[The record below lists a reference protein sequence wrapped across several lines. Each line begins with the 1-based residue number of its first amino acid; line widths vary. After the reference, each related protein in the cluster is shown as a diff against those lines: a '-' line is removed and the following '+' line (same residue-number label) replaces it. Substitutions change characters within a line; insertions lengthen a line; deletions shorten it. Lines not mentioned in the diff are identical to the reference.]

1 MTLPQRHT
9 LSLYHK
15 EFFMHKY
22 SVQQLSKLA
31 GVSVRT
37 LHHYDRI
44 GLLKPAERS
53 EKNYRY
59 YGEEELLRLQQI
71 LFYKELDFP
80 LKEIAEILNDP
91 DFDLV
96 KALEFH
102 QVELLRRADRMQQL
116 LVTVDKTIHS
126 LKNKK
131 NMMSDKELYEG
142 FSQEE
147 IDSMRNE
154 VKKRW
159 GAKELLNVE
168 ERIRKLGKGGWKDH
182 KAKGE
187 EINQLLAELM
197 DFHPSEKQVQQAV
210 VLHFEHLNF
219 YYEVSK
225 ERYEGL
231 GKMYVDD
238 ERFKMHYDKYRDG
251 LAVFLRDAIFI
262 FCQNGLEV
270 LE

>member
-1 MTLPQRHT
+1 
-9 LSLYHK
+9 
-15 EFFMHKY
+15 MHRY

-53 EKNYRY
+53 EKNYRF
-59 YGEEELLRLQQI
+59 YGKTELLKLQQI
-71 LFYKELDFP
+71 LFYKELDFS
-80 LKEIAEILNDP
+80 LKKIAEILNDP
-91 DFDLV
+91 DFDFL

-102 QVELLRRADRMQQL
+102 QVELLRRADKMQQL

-126 LKNKK
+126 LKSKK
-131 NMMSDKELYEG
+131 NMMTDKELYEG

-147 IDSMRNE
+147 IDSMRKE

-159 GAKELLNVE
+159 GAEELLEVE
-168 ERIRKLGKGGWKDH
+168 ERIQKLGKDGWENH

-187 EINQLLAELM
+187 EINQLLAEIIDL
-197 DFHPSEKQVQQAV
+197 HPSEKQVQQLVAM
-210 VLHFEHLNF
+210 HFKHLNF
-219 YYEVSK
+219 YYEVTK

-231 GKMYVDD
+231 GKMYVED
-238 ERFKMHYDKYRDG
+238 ERFKAHYEKYRDG

-262 FCQNGLEV
+262 FCQNELKV

>member
-1 MTLPQRHT
+1 
-9 LSLYHK
+9 
-15 EFFMHKY
+15 MHKY

-37 LHHYDRI
+37 LHYYDRI
-44 GLLKPAERS
+44 NLLKPAKRS
-53 EKNYRY
+53 EKNYRF
-59 YGEEELLRLQQI
+59 YGKAELLKLQQI
-71 LFYKELDFP
+71 LFYKNLDFS
-80 LKEIAEILNDP
+80 LKKIAEILNDP
-91 DFDLV
+91 DFDFL

-102 QVELLRRADRMQQL
+102 QVELLRKADQMQQL
-116 LVTVDKTIHS
+116 LITVDKTIHS

-131 NMMSDKELYEG
+131 NMMTDKELYKG

-159 GAKELLNVE
+159 GAKELLDVE
-168 ERIRKLGKGGWKDH
+168 ERIRKMGKDGWEDH

-197 DFHPSEKQVQQAV
+197 DLHPSEEQVQQAV
-210 VLHFEHLNF
+210 AIHFKHLNF

-231 GKMYVDD
+231 GKMYVED
-238 ERFKMHYDKYRDG
+238 ERFKAHYEKYRDG
-251 LAVFLRDAIFI
+251 LAMFLRDAIFV

>member
-1 MTLPQRHT
+1 
-9 LSLYHK
+9 
-15 EFFMHKY
+15 MHKY
-22 SVQQLSKLA
+22 SVQQLSNLA

-53 EKNYRY
+53 EKNYRF
-59 YGEEELLRLQQI
+59 YGNAELLRLQQI

-80 LKEIAEILNDP
+80 LKKIAEILDDP
-91 DFDLV
+91 DFDFL
-96 KALEFH
+96 KALESH

-116 LVTVDKTIHS
+116 LTTVDKTIHS

-131 NMMSDKELYEG
+131 NIMTDKELYEG

-147 IDSMRNE
+147 IDAMRNE

-159 GAKELLNVE
+159 GEKELLEVE
-168 ERIRKLGKGGWKDH
+168 ERIQKLGKEGWDDH

-187 EINQLLAELM
+187 EINHLLAELM
-197 DFHPSEKQVQQAV
+197 DFHPSEKQVQQV
-210 VLHFEHLNF
+210 VAMHFKHLNF
-219 YYEVSK
+219 YYEISK
-225 ERYEGL
+225 ERYENL

-238 ERFKMHYDKYRDG
+238 ERFKANYDKYRDG
-251 LAVFLRDAIFI
+251 LAVFLRDAIFV
-262 FCQNGLEV
+262 FCQNGLV
-270 LE
+270 V

>member
-1 MTLPQRHT
+1 
-9 LSLYHK
+9 
-15 EFFMHKY
+15 MHRY

-53 EKNYRY
+53 EKNYRF
-59 YGEEELLRLQQI
+59 YGKTELLKLQQI
-71 LFYKELDFP
+71 LFYKELDFS
-80 LKEIAEILNDP
+80 LKKIAEILNDP
-91 DFDLV
+91 DFDFL

-102 QVELLRRADRMQQL
+102 QVELLRRAGKMQQL

-126 LKNKK
+126 LKSKK
-131 NMMSDKELYEG
+131 NMMTDKELYEG

-147 IDSMRNE
+147 IDSMRKE

-159 GAKELLNVE
+159 GAEELLEVE
-168 ERIRKLGKGGWKDH
+168 ERIQKLGKDGWENH

-187 EINQLLAELM
+187 EINQLFAEIIDL
-197 DFHPSEKQVQQAV
+197 HPSEKQVQQLVAM
-210 VLHFEHLNF
+210 HFKHLNF
-219 YYEVSK
+219 YYEVTK

-231 GKMYVDD
+231 GKMYVED
-238 ERFKMHYDKYRDG
+238 ERFKAHYEKYRDG

-262 FCQNGLEV
+262 FCQNELKV

>member
-1 MTLPQRHT
+1 
-9 LSLYHK
+9 
-15 EFFMHKY
+15 MHKY
-22 SVQQLSKLA
+22 SVQQLSNLA

-53 EKNYRY
+53 EKNYRF
-59 YGEEELLRLQQI
+59 YGKAELLRLQQI

-80 LKEIAEILNDP
+80 LKKIAEILDDP
-91 DFDLV
+91 DFDFL
-96 KALEFH
+96 KALESH

-116 LVTVDKTIHS
+116 LTTVDKTIHS

-131 NMMSDKELYEG
+131 NIMTDKELYEG

-147 IDSMRNE
+147 IDAMRNE

-159 GAKELLNVE
+159 GEKELLEVE
-168 ERIRKLGKGGWKDH
+168 ERIQKLGKEGWDDH

-187 EINQLLAELM
+187 EINHLLAELM
-197 DFHPSEKQVQQAV
+197 DFHPSEKQVQQV
-210 VLHFEHLNF
+210 VAMHFKHLNF
-219 YYEVSK
+219 YYKISK
-225 ERYEGL
+225 ERYENL

-238 ERFKMHYDKYRDG
+238 ERFKANYDKYRDG
-251 LAVFLRDAIFI
+251 LSVFLRDAIFV
-262 FCQNGLEV
+262 FCQNGLV
-270 LE
+270 V

>member
-1 MTLPQRHT
+1 
-9 LSLYHK
+9 
-15 EFFMHKY
+15 MHRY

-53 EKNYRY
+53 EKNYRF
-59 YGEEELLRLQQI
+59 YGKTELLKLQQI
-71 LFYKELDFP
+71 LFYKELDFS
-80 LKEIAEILNDP
+80 LKKIAEILNDP
-91 DFDLV
+91 DFDFL

-102 QVELLRRADRMQQL
+102 QVELLRRAGKMQQL

-126 LKNKK
+126 LKSKK
-131 NMMSDKELYEG
+131 NMMTDKELYEG

-147 IDSMRNE
+147 IDSMRKE

-159 GAKELLNVE
+159 GAEELLEVE
-168 ERIRKLGKGGWKDH
+168 ERIQKLGKDGWENH

-187 EINQLLAELM
+187 EINQLLAEIIDL
-197 DFHPSEKQVQQAV
+197 HPSEKQVQQLVAM
-210 VLHFEHLNF
+210 HFKHLNF
-219 YYEVSK
+219 YYEVTK

-231 GKMYVDD
+231 GKMYVED
-238 ERFKMHYDKYRDG
+238 ERFKAHYEKYRDG

-262 FCQNGLEV
+262 FCQNELKV

>member
-1 MTLPQRHT
+1 
-9 LSLYHK
+9 
-15 EFFMHKY
+15 MHRY

-53 EKNYRY
+53 EKNYRF
-59 YGEEELLRLQQI
+59 YGKTELLKLQQI
-71 LFYKELDFP
+71 LFYKELDFS
-80 LKEIAEILNDP
+80 LKKIAEILNDP
-91 DFDLV
+91 DFDFL

-102 QVELLRRADRMQQL
+102 QVELLRRADKMQQL

-126 LKNKK
+126 LKSKK
-131 NMMSDKELYEG
+131 NMMTDKELYEG

-147 IDSMRNE
+147 IDSMRKE

-159 GAKELLNVE
+159 GAEELLEVE
-168 ERIRKLGKGGWKDH
+168 ERIQKLGKDGWENH

-187 EINQLLAELM
+187 EINQLLAEIM
-197 DFHPSEKQVQQAV
+197 DLHPSEKQVQQLVAM
-210 VLHFEHLNF
+210 HFKHLNF
-219 YYEVSK
+219 YYEVTK

-231 GKMYVDD
+231 GKMYVED
-238 ERFKMHYDKYRDG
+238 ERFKAHYEKYRDG

-262 FCQNGLEV
+262 FCQNELKV

>member
-1 MTLPQRHT
+1 
-9 LSLYHK
+9 
-15 EFFMHKY
+15 MHKY
-22 SVQQLSKLA
+22 SVQQLSKIA

-53 EKNYRY
+53 EKNYRF
-59 YGEEELLRLQQI
+59 YGKPELLRLQQI
-71 LFYKELDFP
+71 LFYKELDFS
-80 LKEIAEILNDP
+80 LKEIAKILNDP
-91 DFDLV
+91 DFDFL

-126 LKNKK
+126 LKSKK
-131 NMMSDKELYEG
+131 NMMTDKELYEG
-142 FSQEE
+142 FSKEE
-147 IDSMRNE
+147 IDSMRKE
-154 VKKRW
+154 VKKHW
-159 GAKELLNVE
+159 GAKELLDEE
-168 ERIRKLGKGGWKDH
+168 ERIQKLGKEGWDDH
-182 KAKGE
+182 KTKGE
-187 EINQLLAELM
+187 EINNLLAELM
-197 DFHPSEKQVQQAV
+197 DFHPSEKQVQQTVAM
-210 VLHFEHLNF
+210 HFKHLNF
-219 YYEVSK
+219 YYRVSK

-238 ERFKMHYDKYRDG
+238 ERFKAHYDKYRDG

>member
-1 MTLPQRHT
+1 
-9 LSLYHK
+9 
-15 EFFMHKY
+15 MHKY
-22 SVQQLSKLA
+22 SVQQLSNLA

-53 EKNYRY
+53 EKNYRF
-59 YGEEELLRLQQI
+59 YGKAELLRLQQI

-80 LKEIAEILNDP
+80 LKEIVEILNDP
-91 DFDLV
+91 DFDFL

-116 LVTVDKTIHS
+116 LETVDKTIHS
-126 LKNKK
+126 LKNKN

-147 IDSMRNE
+147 INSMRNE

-159 GAKELLNVE
+159 GAKELLDVE
-168 ERIRKLGKGGWKDH
+168 KRIQKLGKDGWDDH

-187 EINQLLAELM
+187 EINHLLAELM

-210 VLHFEHLNF
+210 AMHFKHLNF

-225 ERYEGL
+225 ERYKGL
-231 GKMYVDD
+231 GKMYFDD
-238 ERFKMHYDKYRDG
+238 ERFKAHYEKYRNG
-251 LAVFLRDAIFI
+251 LAVFLRDAIFV
-262 FCQNGLEV
+262 FCQNELKV

>member
-1 MTLPQRHT
+1 
-9 LSLYHK
+9 
-15 EFFMHKY
+15 MHKY
-22 SVQQLSKLA
+22 SVQQLSKIA

-53 EKNYRY
+53 EKNYRF
-59 YGEEELLRLQQI
+59 YGKTELLKLQQI
-71 LFYKELDFP
+71 LFYKELDFS
-80 LKEIAEILNDP
+80 LKEIAKILNDP
-91 DFDLV
+91 DFDFL

-116 LVTVDKTIHS
+116 LVTVGKTIHS
-126 LKNKK
+126 LKSKK
-131 NMMSDKELYEG
+131 NMMTDKELYEG

-147 IDSMRNE
+147 IDSMRKE

-159 GAKELLNVE
+159 GAKELLDVE
-168 ERIRKLGKGGWKDH
+168 DRIQKLGKEGWDDH
-182 KAKGE
+182 KTKGE
-187 EINQLLAELM
+187 EINNLLAELM

-210 VLHFEHLNF
+210 ALHFKHLNF
-219 YYEVSK
+219 YYKVSK

-238 ERFKMHYDKYRDG
+238 ERFKAHYDKYRDG
-251 LAVFLRDAIFI
+251 LAIFLRDAIFV